1 MYCNKCGKE
10 IDDEALICPHC
21 GCGTVN
27 YIRDQA
33 RSEARAQAQ
42 PAPGQKTRTTALLL
56 CIFLGGFGAHRFY
69 VGKIGTG
76 ILWLLTLGFG
86 GIGTIVDLIC
96 IICGTF
102 TDEFGNTLF
111 DPHVRVVQDSSSVPG
126 DTPSSFPAASYHP
139 AAMTQEEYD
148 EAAKAPRTVRK
159 VVLIV
164 LAVVVLLYI
173 VSSLYPDLFYI
184 FQR

>member
-1 MYCNKCGKE
+1 M
-10 IDDEALICPHC
+10 
-21 GCGTVN
+21 
-27 YIRDQA
+27 
-33 RSEARAQAQ
+33 QAQ
-42 PAPGQKTRTTALLL
+42 PAPGQKTRITALLL

-76 ILWLLTLGFG
+76 ILWLLTLGFC

-111 DPHVRVVQDSSSVPG
+111 DPHVRVVRNSSPVPG
-126 DTPSSFPAASYHP
+126 DTPSSFPAASSQP
-139 AAMTQEEYD
+139 AVMTQEEYD

-173 VSSLYPDLFYI
+173 ISTYAPDLFYI

>member
-27 YIRDQA
+27 YVRDQA
-33 RSEARAQAQ
+33 KAEARVQAQ

-56 CIFLGGFGAHRFY
+56 CIFLGGLGAHRFY

-102 TDEFGNTLF
+102 TDEFGHTLY
-111 DPHVRVVQDSSSVPG
+111 DPRVRIVSNS
-126 DTPSSFPAASYHP
+126 DTTGGNASGAVPAAAYQP
-139 AAMTQEEYD
+139 AVMTQEEYD
-148 EAAKAPRTVRK
+148 EATKAPRTVRK
-159 VVLIV
+159 IVLIV
-164 LAVVVLLYI
+164 LAVVILLYI
-173 VSSLYPDLFYI
+173 ISSYHPELLDI
-184 FQR
+184 FRR